1 MRLFASLSAAVILAA
16 LAFTACNSRDGS
28 GSAAR
33 STSSSS
39 SSSSAS
45 SNSTGS
51 ASGPTASTPGDGVRR
66 MTTAELRDALEKGT
80 AVVVDVRS
88 AESYKM
94 SRIKGSLNI
103 PEGEIVAR
111 KDEMPRDKTI
121 VFYCS

>member
-1 MRLFASLSAAVILAA
+1 MRLFASLSAAVLLAA

-28 GSAAR
+28 GTAAR
-33 STSSSS
+33 STGSSSS
-39 SSSSAS
+39 S

-94 SRIKGSLNI
+94 SHIKGSLNI

>member
-33 STSSSS
+33 STSRSSS
-39 SSSSAS
+39 SS

-94 SRIKGSLNI
+94 SHIKGSLNI

>member
-16 LAFTACNSRDGS
+16 LAFTACNSKDGS

-33 STSSSS
+33 TSNSSSS
-39 SSSSAS
+39 SS
-45 SNSTGS
+45 TGV
-51 ASGPTASTPGDGVRR
+51 ASGPTASTSSDGVRR

-88 AESYKM
+88 AESYRM
-94 SRIKGSLNI
+94 SHIKGALNI
-103 PEGEIVAR
+103 PEGEIVLR
-111 KDEMPRDKTI
+111 KDELPRDKTI